1 MDRKLG
7 LGSTDQTPSETW
19 KLSLDA
25 TCNRLM
31 SHYLSLLRAASS
43 SVDQDNNNNTSTSAG
58 DATSASTTTNS
69 NNNNQVGTDPRAGG
83 GLMRD
88 ANDPPPPLASNV
100 QMSALQA
107 KLAAENLCVASSNAL
122 DLIRTL
128 RLSVLLMDEEL
139 IRAEEEEEALKLCEL
154 GLEAEEECATLE
166 AKLAELRNNEL
177 TR

>member
-1 MDRKLG
+1 MDRIEP
-7 LGSTDQTPSETW
+7 DQTPAEAW
-19 KLSLDA
+19 KSSLDA

-43 SVDQDNNNNTSTSAG
+43 ADQDNTTTSTSTSG
-58 DATSASTTTNS
+58 DGANNTTSSSGA
-69 NNNNQVGTDPRAGG
+69 NQVGTDPRAGG

-88 ANDPPPPLASNV
+88 ADDPPPPLAANV

-139 IRAEEEEEALKLCEL
+139 ICAEEEEEALELCEL
-154 GLEAEEECATLE
+154 GLEAEEECNKLE
-166 AKLAELRNNEL
+166 EKLAELRNN
-177 TR
+177 R

>member
-7 LGSTDQTPSETW
+7 LGSTDQTPAEAW

-43 SVDQDNNNNTSTSAG
+43 SAEQNNNNTSTSG
-58 DATSASTTTNS
+58 DATPSSTTTNG

>member
-7 LGSTDQTPSETW
+7 LGSTDQTPSEAW

-43 SVDQDNNNNTSTSAG
+43 SAEQDNNNTSTSG
-58 DATSASTTTNS
+58 DATSSTSTTTNS

-107 KLAAENLCVASSNAL
+107 KLATGKSTFVLFHHVNSSAYMKSALCDCLYTTCTNKSYDHLSFISS
-122 DLIRTL
+122 
-128 RLSVLLMDEEL
+128 
-139 IRAEEEEEALKLCEL
+139 
-154 GLEAEEECATLE
+154 
-166 AKLAELRNNEL
+166 
-177 TR
+177 